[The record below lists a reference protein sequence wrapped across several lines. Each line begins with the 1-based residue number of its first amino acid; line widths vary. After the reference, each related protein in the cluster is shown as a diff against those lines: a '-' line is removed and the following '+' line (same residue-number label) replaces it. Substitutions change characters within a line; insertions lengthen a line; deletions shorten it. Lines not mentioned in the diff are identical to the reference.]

1 MTESDTNKTT
11 DNTQTLEKLEIE
23 LKKNIDFKKALDES
37 SIVAI
42 TDRDGTITYVNDM
55 FCNISKYSREEL
67 LGQNHRILKSG
78 FHSPEFFENL
88 WKTISNGK
96 IWKGDIKNK
105 AKDGSFYWV
114 KTIIMPFSGNN
125 EKPEY
130 YIAIRTDI
138 SNQKRTEEKLRE
150 TLIELGEMD
159 KKKNEFIG
167 MIAHEL
173 KTPLQLI
180 IGWSSVLKHPEMTGP
195 LNEKQKKATDSIHF
209 NAEKL
214 SGIIGDLLVTQT
226 MEYRKLGLSHNPFQ
240 VDKMM
245 EEIAENFGE
254 FAETNKIKFIN
265 TTTEHI
271 SLNSDKERIEQV
283 LTNLIHNSLAF
294 VPKNEGIIEIKAQK
308 NEDNIIFSVKDNG
321 LGIPNDKQAFLF
333 KKFYQVDTS
342 LTRKHGGTG
351 LGLVVCKG
359 IVTALGGNIWFETEP
374 KEGTIFNFSIPINK
388 ILQRDWL

>member
-1 MTESDTNKTT
+1 VTESDTNKTT
-11 DNTQTLEKLEIE
+11 DNSQTLEKLENE

-37 SIVAI
+37 AIVAI
-42 TDRDGTITYVNDM
+42 TDRDGIITYVNDT
-55 FCNISKYSREEL
+55 FCKISKYSRVEL

-78 FHSPEFFENL
+78 FHSPEFYENL
-88 WKTISNGK
+88 WKTITSGK
-96 IWKGDIKNK
+96 IWKGDIKNI

-150 TLIELGEMD
+150 TMIELREMD

-180 IGWSSVLKHPEMTGP
+180 IGWSSALKHPEMIGS
-195 LNEKQKKATDSIHF
+195 LNEKQKKAMDSINF
-209 NAEKL
+209 NAKKL

-226 MEYRKLGLSHNPFQ
+226 MEFGKLELSLIPFQ

-254 FAETNKIKFIN
+254 IAEKNKIKLIN
-265 TTTEHI
+265 TTTEQI
-271 SLNSDKERIEQV
+271 SLNSDKDRIEQV
-283 LTNLIHNSLAF
+283 LTNLINNSLAF
-294 VPKNEGIIEIKAQK
+294 VPKNVGIIEIKAQK
-308 NEDNIIFSVKDNG
+308 NEDTVIFSVKDNG
-321 LGIPNDKQAFLF
+321 TGIPKNKQAFLF

-342 LTRKHGGTG
+342 LTRRHGGTG
-351 LGLVVCKG
+351 LGLTVCKG
-359 IVTALGGNIWFETEP
+359 IVIALGGKIWFETKP
-374 KEGTIFNFSIPINK
+374 KEGTIFYFRIPIDK
-388 ILQRDWL
+388 IPQRDLL